1 LVSEIGLTPKEISQL
16 TQREIDQLK
25 RGQELFN
32 EEKERAQDRG
42 STPSADQKRREEEAL
57 RQYA

>member
-1 LVSEIGLTPKEISQL
+1 VSEIGLTPQEISQC
-16 TQREIDQLK
+16 TQLEIDQLK
-25 RGQELFN
+25 RGQELYN
-32 EEKERAQDRG
+32 EEKERSADRG